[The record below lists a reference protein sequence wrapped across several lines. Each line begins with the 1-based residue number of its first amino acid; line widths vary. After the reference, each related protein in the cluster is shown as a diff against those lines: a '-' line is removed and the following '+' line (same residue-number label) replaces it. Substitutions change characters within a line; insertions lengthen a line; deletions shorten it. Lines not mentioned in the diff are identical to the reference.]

1 MKNLLKLISFL
12 PKNYKLLCFLI
23 ILVALC
29 MSFSEVLVLSS
40 IKPFIQSFSILSRDN
55 ISKLENNNDYSIVI
69 KEAYRFL
76 STVVFC
82 GILRIFLISFQY
94 KSAAAISSIISSKSF
109 KKIINQEYVNLKSVN
124 QSKFLSIL
132 IQDIPRTSEALSNCA
147 NLVSNIIIL
156 FFISLSLLIIETK
169 LFLISGLFL
178 SLSYLLIGLTFAKKL
193 KNNGENITKYN
204 YKETSLARSTMASI
218 VDFIIS
224 GSTDNQIKNFTK
236 NEVKLRKSYANTLI
250 YSQTPRYIV
259 ETVCLSLF
267 TFFIL
272 FSLSSKTSLLI
283 FAQLGTLLFA
293 FNRVL
298 PAAQQTYSAYAFIKS
313 ASASINNV
321 IYVLSLKGKRF
332 RTELKIYEKEF
343 IQENKFIKNNN
354 NKINIFNLK
363 YEYNKN
369 KKLSFENFE
378 FQQGIP
384 TAIVGKSGSGKTTL
398 VELILKLLVPTNG
411 EIKINNYKIN
421 QIDSLAYYRNIS
433 YLSQSPFL
441 FSGSLY
447 ENILFGSNEELNKDL
462 LYENG
467 KLLGLKDEFG
477 DNFLDYHISDF
488 GRNISG
494 GQAQRC
500 SLLKII
506 SNIKPVIIIDEP
518 SSALD
523 QNTSMIF
530 TELLLSKAKDSILI
544 VITHSKDQ
552 SDLFSS
558 KFYL

>member
-1 MKNLLKLISFL
+1 MKNLIKLISFL
-12 PKNYKLLCFLI
+12 PKKYKFLCFLI
-23 ILVALC
+23 VIVALC
-29 MSFSEVLVLSS
+29 MSLSEVLVLTS
-40 IKPFIQSFSILSRDN
+40 IKPFIESFSLISNDN
-55 ISKLENNNDYSIVI
+55 IDKLENNNYAIVL

-82 GILRIFLISFQY
+82 GILRVLLISFQY
-94 KSAAAISSIISSKSF
+94 RSAASISSRISSKCF
-109 KKIINQEYVNLKSVN
+109 KKIIKQEYVNLKSVN

-147 NLVSNIIIL
+147 NLVSNIIIII
-156 FFISLSLLIIETK
+156 FISLSLFIIETK
-169 LFLISGLFL
+169 LFLISGLFI
-178 SLSYLLIGLTFAKKL
+178 SISYLFIGLTFAKKL
-193 KNNGENITKYN
+193 KVNGENITKYN
-204 YKETSLARSTMASI
+204 HVETSLARSTMASI
-218 VDFIIS
+218 VDFIIG
-224 GSTDNQIKNFTK
+224 GSSDNQIRNFTN
-236 NEVKLRKSYANTLI
+236 NEIKLRKSYANTLI

-267 TFFIL
+267 TGFIL
-272 FSLSSKTSLLI
+272 FSLSSKSSLLI

-298 PAAQQTYSAYAFIKS
+298 PAVQQTYSAYAFIKS
-313 ASASINNV
+313 SSASINNV
-321 IYVLSLKGKRF
+321 IYVLSLKGNKF
-332 RTELKIYEKEF
+332 RTKLNIEEKELLK
-343 IQENKFIKNNN
+343 ENIISKNIKN
-354 NKINIFNLK
+354 KIKILNLK
-363 YEYNKN
+363 YEYNKK

-384 TAIVGKSGSGKTTL
+384 TSIIGKSGSGKTTL
-398 VELILKLLVPTNG
+398 VELILKLLVPTSG
-411 EIKINNYKIN
+411 QIKINNHDINKI
-421 QIDSLAYYRNIS
+421 DTLEYYRNIS

-447 ENILFGSNEELNKDL
+447 ENILFGSNEEIDRDL

-467 KLLGLKDEFG
+467 KKLGLKDEFG
-477 DNFLDYHISDF
+477 ENFLEYQISDF

-506 SNIKPVIIIDEP
+506 SNIKPIIIIDEP

-523 QNTSMIF
+523 QNTSLIF

-552 SDLFSS
+552 SDLFPS
-558 KFYL
+558 KIYL

>member
-1 MKNLLKLISFL
+1 MKNLIKLISFL
-12 PKNYKLLCFLI
+12 PKKYKFLCFLI
-23 ILVALC
+23 IFMALC
-29 MSFSEVLVLSS
+29 MSLSEVLVLTS
-40 IKPFIQSFSILSRDN
+40 IKPFIESFSLISNDN
-55 ISKLENNNDYSIVI
+55 IVKLENNNYGIVL

-82 GILRIFLISFQY
+82 GILRVVLISFQY
-94 KSAAAISSIISSKSF
+94 RTAASISSRISSKSF

-156 FFISLSLLIIETK
+156 IFISLSLLIIETK
-169 LFLISGLFL
+169 LFLISGLFI
-178 SLSYLLIGLTFAKKL
+178 SISYLLIGLTFAKKL
-193 KNNGENITKYN
+193 KVNGENITKYN
-204 YKETSLARSTMASI
+204 HVETSLARSTMASI
-218 VDFIIS
+218 VDFIIG
-224 GSTDNQIKNFTK
+224 GSSDNQIKNFTN
-236 NEVKLRKSYANTLI
+236 NEIKLRKSYANTLI

-267 TFFIL
+267 TGFIL
-272 FSLSSKTSLLI
+272 FSLTSKSSLLI

-298 PAAQQTYSAYAFIKS
+298 PAVQQTYSAYAFIKS
-313 ASASINNV
+313 SSASINNV
-321 IYVLSLKGKRF
+321 IFILSLKGKKF
-332 RTELKIYEKEF
+332 LTKLNIEEKELVKEY
-343 IQENKFIKNNN
+343 IISKKNK
-354 NKINIFNLK
+354 NKINILNLK
-363 YEYNKN
+363 YEYNEN
-369 KKLSFENFE
+369 KKLSFKNFE
-378 FQQGIP
+378 FEQGIP

-398 VELILKLLVPTNG
+398 VELILKLLVPTSG
-411 EIKINNYKIN
+411 QITINNNDINKIDALRYYK
-421 QIDSLAYYRNIS
+421 NIS

-441 FSGSLY
+441 FSGTLY
-447 ENILFGSNEELNKDL
+447 ENILFGSNEEIDKDL

-467 KLLGLKDEFG
+467 IKLGLKNEFG

-500 SLLKII
+500 SLLKIT
-506 SNIKPVIIIDEP
+506 SNIKPIIIIDEP

-523 QNTSMIF
+523 QNTSLIF

-544 VITHSKDQ
+544 VITHSKEQ
-552 SDLFSS
+552 ADLFSS
-558 KFYL
+558 KLYL